1 MKVREIT
8 LLPPFPPN
16 ECVETQVSCVV
27 EDFIKFHAMIH
38 EHRIFLC
45 KIHEYDDFYDFTY
58 MRFTC
63 DTRAARAPRVW
74 DLSTFSAITVF
85 IAFPR
90 ETQQAA
96 PARVARYG
104 LRFKRAETRAISF
117 CVEAIFFFFFSHA
130 RAKSVLRF
138 LVALLVSVV
147 AMEEFP
153 CGQSLTVQEC

>member
-1 MKVREIT
+1 MRGNAGF
-8 LLPPFPPN
+8 LRFPARR
-16 ECVETQVSCVV
+16 VVV

-38 EHRIFLC
+38 EHRFAPPFFFLC

-63 DTRAARAPRVW
+63 GTRAARAPRVW

-117 CVEAIFFFFFSHA
+117 CVEAIFFFFLFFLLFA
-130 RAKSVLRF
+130 RAR
-138 LVALLVSVV
+138 AR
-147 AMEEFP
+147 
-153 CGQSLTVQEC
+153 